1 MIKNT
6 KDIVDEQA
14 SAGNTLL
21 GPGEEVTAVDSL
33 GVHTMKT
40 PLMKATESARTK
52 SPREDNRPP
61 PNPSHTD
68 TLTLDTYP
76 DNTHGSR
83 SEHTNEPTVNTEEEP
98 LLSDVQ
104 PPEDMMNISD
114 EDVKPTII
122 TSSHCC
128 SILEDKLRSEF
139 KKQMDSFQEKIEN
152 QIKESKEQITILKE
166 MIIHKDEIV
175 EVKNQ
180 DIKQK
185 DKQIDELKKEVK

>member
-1 MIKNT
+1 MTAMSTLPLSSSGQVRGKRTHCRSQHYLFRTTIGSDGCDLEGFKSTTPSITMIENT

-83 SEHTNEPTVNTEEEP
+83 SGPVSQEVN
-98 LLSDVQ
+98 DY
-104 PPEDMMNISD
+104 
-114 EDVKPTII
+114 
-122 TSSHCC
+122 
-128 SILEDKLRSEF
+128 
-139 KKQMDSFQEKIEN
+139 
-152 QIKESKEQITILKE
+152 
-166 MIIHKDEIV
+166 HKHRRTTF
-175 EVKNQ
+175 
-180 DIKQK
+180 
-185 DKQIDELKKEVK
+185 L